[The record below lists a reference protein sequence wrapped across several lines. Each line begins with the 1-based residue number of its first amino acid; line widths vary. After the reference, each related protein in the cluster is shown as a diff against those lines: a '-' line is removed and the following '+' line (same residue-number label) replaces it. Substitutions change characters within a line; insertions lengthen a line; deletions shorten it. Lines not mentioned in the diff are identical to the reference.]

1 VPLRRRLGSVLG
13 LAGLG
18 FILVATL
25 TPVSDPRGL
34 ALLTPLFCLVC
45 GDQGGADVV
54 ANLLL
59 FLPLA
64 VGLRLRG
71 ATWTRVVLLS
81 FLLSLT
87 VELLQLRLVPGRDAS
102 LSDLVSNTASGAIGA
117 TLGSALP
124 GWVAPS
130 PERARAFL
138 AAGLALVLALLGS
151 WAWLLM
157 PVMPKGRLISRW
169 AHEAPGRDVFDG
181 RVQSVRLDTLPMPT
195 NGPPPDSADLRRR
208 IDAGHFD
215 LAVDVVSGR
224 PVSDRFWIYM
234 FRVPSG
240 GALTLNQ
247 FRREA
252 GLAVPARGLRYKLH
266 PILVTLADAFPDSAG
281 VAVHLSAGEQARRIR
296 LSSSYE
302 GRERAVELGIS
313 PALGWM
319 LVVPFQLAVGTGVRW
334 VTAALLFVIALPLG
348 YWGARCQSRWQAIGL
363 LIAGML
369 LGLWAIVA
377 AAGLPPV
384 HWSEWLAAV
393 SGGAVGWQL
402 SRAAASASPHA
413 ASTS

>member
-1 VPLRRRLGSVLG
+1 MPLQRRLGSILG

-18 FILVATL
+18 FILIATL

-64 VGLRLRG
+64 VGLRLQG
-71 ATWTRVVLLS
+71 ASWTRVVLLS

-102 LSDLVSNTASGAIGA
+102 LSDLVSNTASGVIGA

-124 GWVAPS
+124 GWVTPS
-130 PERARAFL
+130 AARAQALL
-138 AAGLALVLALLGS
+138 AAGLALALGLLAL

-157 PVMPKGRLISRW
+157 PLMPEGHLISRW

-181 RVQSVRLDTLPMPT
+181 RVRSVRLDALPMPA
-195 NGPPPDSADLRRR
+195 NGPPPDSAGRRR
-208 IDAGHFD
+208 RLDAGQFD
-215 LAVDVVSGR
+215 LDVDVVSGR
-224 PVSDRFWIYM
+224 PVRDRFWIYM

-252 GLAVPARGLRYKLH
+252 GLAIAARGLRYKLH
-266 PILVTLADAFPDSAG
+266 PVLVTLADAFPDSAG
-281 VAVHLSAGEQARRIR
+281 VAVHLSAGERARRIR
-296 LSSSYE
+296 LSSSYQ
-302 GRERAVELGIS
+302 GRERSVELGIS

-334 VTAALLFVIALPLG
+334 VTAAFLFLIALPLG
-348 YWGARCQSRWQAIGL
+348 YWGAWCQSRWQAVGL
-363 LIAGML
+363 LAAGAL
-369 LGLWAIVA
+369 LGLWAIAA

-384 HWSEWLAAV
+384 HWSEWLAAAG
-393 SGGAVGWQL
+393 GGALGWKL
-402 SRAAASASPHA
+402 AHVAASLCKNAP
-413 ASTS
+413 STP